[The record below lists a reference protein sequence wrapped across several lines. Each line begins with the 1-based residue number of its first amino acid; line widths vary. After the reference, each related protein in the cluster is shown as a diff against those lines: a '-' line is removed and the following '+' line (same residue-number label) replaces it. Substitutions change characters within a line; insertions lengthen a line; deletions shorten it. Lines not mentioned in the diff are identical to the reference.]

1 MNYRH
6 AFHAG
11 GFADVMKHAVL
22 ARVLVHLRNKPAA
35 FRVLDTHAGPGLY
48 DLCCLPLKIAAGSG
62 DGAPARA
69 VLRTL
74 D

>member
-1 MNYRH
+1 VT
-6 AFHAG
+6 AG
-11 GFADVMKHAVL
+11 VYEL
-22 ARVLVHLRNKPAA
+22 L
-35 FRVLDTHAGPGLY
+35 
-48 DLCCLPLKIAAGSG
+48 CLPLKLAAGSG